1 MNKFNLV
8 MKTQI
13 FILLIL
19 LGVFNTRI
27 GWSNDNFFDQKT
39 LDQTETIN
47 IYPNPLDQKG
57 TIEIKLDNATEAKIE
72 FYDLSGKKVKEFK
85 ETFLN
90 EGQNK
95 IEFRTAD
102 FKEGYYFCKV
112 TTDQWVKTK
121 RILVRR

>member
-1 MNKFNLV
+1 

-13 FILLIL
+13 FTLLVL
-19 LGVFNTRI
+19 LGILSLRPVL
-27 GWSNDNFFDQKT
+27 GNDNFLDQKT
-39 LDQTETIN
+39 LDKPETISV
-47 IYPNPLDQKG
+47 YPNPLNQKG
-57 TIEIKLDNATEAKIE
+57 TIEIKLDNATDAKIE

-85 ETFLN
+85 EVFLN

-95 IEFRTAD
+95 IEFKASD